1 MEHHEPSERGRSP
14 GLVTELTFS
23 VLFAVV
29 GVTLVVLCGQP
40 DLDERLDTFLLLILV
55 SILCLGIIGS
65 IYLLYFV
72 KRYRRS
78 LQLLSDNV
86 KSWKIRI
93 AFMCIFVIGMTLG
106 EITSGIMDVEC
117 WRVKYEKI
125 DIGHLIFRIANI

>member
-14 GLVTELTFS
+14 GLVTEPTFS
-23 VLFAVV
+23 ALFAVV

-55 SILCLGIIGS
+55 SILFLGIIGS

-78 LQLLSDNV
+78 LIDKTYSESAPVLKLV
-86 KSWKIRI
+86 LKSIQ
-93 AFMCIFVIGMTLG
+93 T
-106 EITSGIMDVEC
+106 GI
-117 WRVKYEKI
+117 I
-125 DIGHLIFRIANI
+125 I